1 MICIVDYGVGNLG
14 AIGNMLKCLGVDAV
28 VSGDISTIKSAD
40 KLILP
45 GVGSFDYAVNQLRDL
60 GLFGVLDH
68 EAKVNNKPILG
79 ICLGM
84 QLMTK
89 FSEEGKQAG
98 FGWVDAEVKKFQLE
112 GLKVPHMGWNGV
124 EHVNNVLT
132 FDDDDERFYFVHSYY
147 VDCKDPNDIMYNTT
161 YGREFVSGFRKDNII
176 GVQFH
181 PEKSHRFGMAL
192 LQKFCEL

>member
-14 AIGNMLKCLGVDAV
+14 AINNMLKYLGVDAV
-28 VSGDISTIKSAD
+28 ISSDVSMIEAAD

-45 GVGSFDYAVNQLRDL
+45 GVGSFDYAINQLKRL
-60 GLFGVLDH
+60 GLFDVLDR
-68 EAKVNNKPILG
+68 EVVVKCKPIIG

-89 FSEEGKQAG
+89 SSEEGNQAG
-98 FGWVDAEVKKFQLE
+98 FGWVDAEVKKFSFE
-112 GLKVPHMGWNGV
+112 NLKVPHMGWNIV
-124 EHVNNVLT
+124 EHVNNPLILH
-132 FDDDDERFYFVHSYY
+132 DDERFYFVHSYY
-147 VDCKDPNDIMYNTT
+147 VECNDLNDVMYSTS
-161 YGREFVSGFRKDNII
+161 YGRKFVSGFRKGNII

-181 PEKSHRFGMAL
+181 PEKSHRFGMFL

>member
-1 MICIVDYGVGNLG
+1 MICIVDYGVGNMG
-14 AIGNMLKCLGVDAV
+14 AISNMMKYLGVDAV
-28 VSGDISTIKSAD
+28 VSGDVATIQAAD

-45 GVGSFDYAVNQLRDL
+45 GVGSFDYAVTQLKRL
-60 GLFGVLDH
+60 ELFDVLDH
-68 EAKVNNKPILG
+68 EAKIKRKPILG

-89 FSEEGKQAG
+89 SSEEGEQVG
-98 FGWVDAEVKKFQLE
+98 FGWVDAKVKKFQLE

-124 EHVNNVLT
+124 EHANNSLT
-132 FDDDDERFYFVHSYY
+132 LNDDERFYFVHSYY
-147 VDCKDPNDIMYNTT
+147 VECKDPNDVMYRSN
-161 YGREFVSGFRKDNII
+161 YGVQFVSGFRRGNII

-181 PEKSHRFGMAL
+181 PEKSHRFGMSL

>member
-14 AIGNMLKCLGVDAV
+14 AINNMLKYLGVDAV
-28 VSGDISTIKSAD
+28 ISSDVSMIEAAD

-45 GVGSFDYAVNQLRDL
+45 GVGSFDYAINQLKRL
-60 GLFGVLDH
+60 GLFDVLDR
-68 EAKVNNKPILG
+68 EVVVKCKPIIG

-89 FSEEGKQAG
+89 SSEEGNQAG
-98 FGWVDAEVKKFQLE
+98 FGWVDAEVKKFSFE
-112 GLKVPHMGWNGV
+112 NLKVPHMGWNIV
-124 EHVNNVLT
+124 EHVNNPLILHG
-132 FDDDDERFYFVHSYY
+132 DERFYFVHSYY
-147 VDCKDPNDIMYNTT
+147 VECNDLNDVMYSTS
-161 YGREFVSGFRKDNII
+161 YGKKFVSGFRKGNII

-181 PEKSHRFGMAL
+181 PEKSHRFGMFL